1 MYKRLILLLAIFISL
16 VLSFIFSL
24 ESFTGYVVSDI
35 SDGGANLSALVLLIL
50 GVFGSFIYIKNFRM
64 R

>member
-24 ESFTGYVVSDI
+24 ESFTGYVISDI
-35 SDGGANLSALVLLIL
+35 SDGSANLRALILLIL
-50 GVFGSFIYIKNFRM
+50 GVFGSFLYIKNFRM